1 MGSELTLTPH
11 CAASRVGE
19 QTFRSPVQMRGW
31 WDSESRASATAE
43 PARHSIGAGVR
54 PAIWR
59 VVLAAEAVV
68 VKAAA
73 NEMMSSVAKVIAVHA
88 RHVTSAEATHVT
100 PADAT
105 DATSAK
111 AADVTSA
118 EATHVTSAEAAHV
131 ASAAT
136 TSMSSA
142 TSTATSGLC
151 ISGKKATGKHRAR
164 QNHHY
169 SSSHDIL
176 LWDGRDLPPQGLVR
190 RWRVR
195 GRQMPTSRWT
205 EDEDV
210 DLSFPLNSRSVI

>member
-31 WDSESRASATAE
+31 WDSESCASATAE

-118 EATHVTSAEAAHV
+118 EAAHM

-142 TSTATSGLC
+142 TSAATSGLC
-151 ISGKKATGKHRAR
+151 ISGKKAAGKHCAC
-164 QNHHY
+164 
-169 SSSHDIL
+169 
-176 LWDGRDLPPQGLVR
+176 
-190 RWRVR
+190 
-195 GRQMPTSRWT
+195 
-205 EDEDV
+205 
-210 DLSFPLNSRSVI
+210 

>member
-1 MGSELTLTPH
+1 MTLTPH
-11 CAASRVGE
+11 RAASRVGWLAWVSRRFPRQFKCE
-19 QTFRSPVQMRGW
+19 AAG
-31 WDSESRASATAE
+31 DSESRTSATAE

-59 VVLAAEAVV
+59 VILAIKAIV

-73 NEMMSSVAKVIAVHA
+73 NETMSSIAKVIAVHT
-88 RHVTSAEATHVT
+88 RHVTSAEANHVT

-118 EATHVTSAEAAHV
+118 EAAHVASAKAAHM

-190 RWRVR
+190 RRRVR

-205 EDEDV
+205 
-210 DLSFPLNSRSVI
+210 

>member
-88 RHVTSAEATHVT
+88 RHVTSAETAHATS
-100 PADAT
+100 ADAT
-105 DATSAK
+105 DVPSAK

-118 EATHVTSAEAAHV
+118 EAAHM

>member
-1 MGSELTLTPH
+1 MQSGGGSFWMGSELTLTPH

-73 NEMMSSVAKVIAVHA
+73 NEMTSSIAKVIAVHA
-88 RHVTSAEATHVT
+88 RHVTSAETAHATS
-100 PADAT
+100 ADAT
-105 DATSAK
+105 DVTSAK

-118 EATHVTSAEAAHV
+118 EAAHM

-142 TSTATSGLC
+142 TSAATSGLC
-151 ISGKKATGKHRAR
+151 TSGKKAAGKPRAC
-164 QNHHY
+164 
-169 SSSHDIL
+169 
-176 LWDGRDLPPQGLVR
+176 
-190 RWRVR
+190 
-195 GRQMPTSRWT
+195 
-205 EDEDV
+205 
-210 DLSFPLNSRSVI
+210 